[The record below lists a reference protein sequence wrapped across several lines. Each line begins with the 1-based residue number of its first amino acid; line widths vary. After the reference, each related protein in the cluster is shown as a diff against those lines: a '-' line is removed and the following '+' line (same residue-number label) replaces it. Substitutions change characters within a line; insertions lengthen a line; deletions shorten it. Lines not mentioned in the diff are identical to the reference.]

1 MATEPGLWEPGKG
14 IAPELGTL
22 RHFVQLMQ
30 TADAADL
37 PAALSEEEAEAHAPL
52 MKQPNE
58 AWAVAESLGD
68 DEIETLI
75 RFFTLAEQQ
84 LPGWDG
90 GKQSPVIPLV
100 KILRGRDA
108 FGEALRKWIK
118 ANTDNR
124 FLPYGS
130 AL

>member
-1 MATEPGLWEPGKG
+1 MRHYASVMATASPD
-14 IAPELGTL
+14 ALG
-22 RHFVQLMQ
+22 
-30 TADAADL
+30 
-37 PAALSEEEAEAHAPL
+37 AALSEDEVARDAAL
-52 MKQPNE
+52 MKQE
-58 AWAVAESLGD
+58 ESAWQVADQLET
-68 DEIETLI
+68 DEIVALV

-100 KILRGRDA
+100 RILRARDA
-108 FGEALRKWIK
+108 FPGELRKWIK

-124 FLPYGS
+124 WLPYGS